1 MEISNKRCIQILK
14 LLLKN
19 KECVTGDNLAVAIG
33 VSSRTIRNDIKEL
46 NRTLEDHGASV
57 VSEIRQ
63 GYYLKIEDQKKFS
76 AFQNA
81 MEKQKR
87 EKDFKN
93 IIPSE
98 PEDRVKYIISKLLL
112 STLNGRKEKIEFFDL
127 EEELFISTSTLK
139 KDFRSIDKVL
149 KDYDLKT
156 SITKKDGVKI
166 VGDEAKIRYC
176 ISEYIF
182 NSKGYFGMEENQFYQ
197 SIFTEQEIEKLRVIL
212 LDVVSSYN
220 LRLTDLAFKNVLI
233 HSLIMLK
240 RFARQKS
247 VTYDESDIEAFEKRV
262 DFECAKEIIG
272 RIKKEFGVDLGNEV
286 YYLTQHL
293 ISSQRFLI
301 DDPMDDYEYKNE
313 IQEILIRIKE
323 ETKIDLSDDK
333 QLINGLAMHLSAAL
347 QRMRF
352 DMNIR
357 NEFLDSI
364 KNMYPLAFELAV
376 IAGEVIEEHFQFRTQ
391 ENEIGFLAMHFGASL
406 ERKGLNKKKPRKKA
420 VIVCY
425 AGVATAML
433 IKEKIEQNFGHK
445 IEVIKTCSQ
454 QEVNKELIDQVD
466 LVLTTA
472 ELSDFQSDK
481 IKKIN
486 LFLDDTDIQVIG
498 NILKEEDQKDA
509 IDYRKIFRKELF
521 FYDVEFKNKEEILE
535 YMTREMQV
543 RGLISEEGSQSVF
556 KREEMS
562 TTELGNMVAI
572 PHAMSNDSEEA
583 VVSVMILKKPILW
596 ENEKVQVVLLLNV
609 PKSQYNMWEIVFK
622 RLYQYLIGNQGV
634 AKLIKD
640 KDYDEFIRHLERNE

>member
-19 KECVTGDNLAVAIG
+19 KECMTGDNLAVAIG
-33 VSSRTIRNDIKEL
+33 VSSRTIRNDMKDL
-46 NRTLEDHGASV
+46 NRALEDHGASV
-57 VSEIRQ
+57 VSEIGQ
-63 GYYLKIEDQKKFS
+63 GYYLKIEDQEKFL
-76 AFQNA
+76 AFQNE
-81 MEKQKR
+81 MEEQKR

-139 KDFRSIDKVL
+139 KDFRNIDKVL
-149 KDYDLKT
+149 KPYDLKI

-182 NSKGYFGMEENQFYQ
+182 NSKGYFGIEENQFYQ
-197 SIFTEQEIEKLRVIL
+197 SIFKEQEIEKLREIL
-212 LDVVSSYN
+212 LDVISVYN

-247 VTYDESDIEAFEKRV
+247 VTYEENDIKAFEKKV
-262 DFECAKEIIG
+262 EFECAQEIIK
-272 RIKKEFGVDLGNEV
+272 RIQKEFEVDLGNEV

-301 DDPMDDYEYKNE
+301 DDPKEDYEYKNE
-313 IQEILIRIKE
+313 IEKILIKIKE
-323 ETKIDLSDDK
+323 ETNIDLSDDK

-376 IAGEVIEEHFQFRTQ
+376 IAGEIIEENFQFRTQ
-391 ENEIGFLAMHFGASL
+391 ENEIGFLAMHFGAAL
-406 ERKGLNKKKPRKKA
+406 ERKGLNEEKAKKESNYRVLCRSCNSDADQRK
-420 VIVCY
+420 
-425 AGVATAML
+425 
-433 IKEKIEQNFGHK
+433 
-445 IEVIKTCSQ
+445 
-454 QEVNKELIDQVD
+454 D
-466 LVLTTA
+466 
-472 ELSDFQSDK
+472 
-481 IKKIN
+481 
-486 LFLDDTDIQVIG
+486 
-498 NILKEEDQKDA
+498 
-509 IDYRKIFRKELF
+509 
-521 FYDVEFKNKEEILE
+521 
-535 YMTREMQV
+535 
-543 RGLISEEGSQSVF
+543 
-556 KREEMS
+556 
-562 TTELGNMVAI
+562 
-572 PHAMSNDSEEA
+572 
-583 VVSVMILKKPILW
+583 
-596 ENEKVQVVLLLNV
+596 
-609 PKSQYNMWEIVFK
+609 
-622 RLYQYLIGNQGV
+622 
-634 AKLIKD
+634 
-640 KDYDEFIRHLERNE
+640 

>member
-19 KECVTGDNLAVAIG
+19 KECMTGDNLAVAIG
-33 VSSRTIRNDIKEL
+33 VSSRTIRNDMKDL
-46 NRTLEDHGASV
+46 NRALEDHGASV
-57 VSEIRQ
+57 VSEIGQ
-63 GYYLKIEDQKKFS
+63 GYYLKIEDQEKFLT
-76 AFQNA
+76 FQNE
-81 MEKQKR
+81 MEEHKR

-139 KDFRSIDKVL
+139 KDFRNIDKVL
-149 KDYDLKT
+149 KSYDLKT

-182 NSKGYFGMEENQFYQ
+182 NSKGYFGIEENQFYQ
-197 SIFTEQEIEKLRVIL
+197 SIFKEQEIEKLREIL
-212 LDVVSSYN
+212 LDVISVYN

-247 VTYDESDIEAFEKRV
+247 VTYEENDIKAFEKKV
-262 DFECAKEIIG
+262 EFECAQEIIK
-272 RIKKEFGVDLGNEV
+272 RIQKEFEVDLGNEV

-301 DDPMDDYEYKNE
+301 DDPKEDYEYKNE
-313 IQEILIRIKE
+313 IEKILIKIKE
-323 ETKIDLSDDK
+323 ETNIDLSDDK

-376 IAGEVIEEHFQFRTQ
+376 IAGEIIEENFQFRTQ
-391 ENEIGFLAMHFGASL
+391 ENEIGFLAMHFGAAL
-406 ERKGLNKKKPRKKA
+406 ERKGLMR
-420 VIVCY
+420 
-425 AGVATAML
+425 
-433 IKEKIEQNFGHK
+433 
-445 IEVIKTCSQ
+445 
-454 QEVNKELIDQVD
+454 
-466 LVLTTA
+466 
-472 ELSDFQSDK
+472 
-481 IKKIN
+481 
-486 LFLDDTDIQVIG
+486 
-498 NILKEEDQKDA
+498 
-509 IDYRKIFRKELF
+509 
-521 FYDVEFKNKEEILE
+521 
-535 YMTREMQV
+535 
-543 RGLISEEGSQSVF
+543 
-556 KREEMS
+556 
-562 TTELGNMVAI
+562 
-572 PHAMSNDSEEA
+572 
-583 VVSVMILKKPILW
+583 
-596 ENEKVQVVLLLNV
+596 
-609 PKSQYNMWEIVFK
+609 KSQ
-622 RLYQYLIGNQGV
+622 
-634 AKLIKD
+634 
-640 KDYDEFIRHLERNE
+640 ERKQLSCAMQELQQRC